1 MVLRKLLDLT
11 QSPWKIAV
19 VWLLIGAIFFAMQSC
34 EYLDT
39 NTPEEDRRTKLLR
52 LRNII
57 FKKNG
62 ITIPH
67 PSPYLEESDI
77 VMIIFEFQK
86 NYKEDIQV
94 NIFRTSDD
102 ILNPV
107 IAWAKTVKRIWSY
120 PGAAEDSKVCMFM
133 NLIGFI
139 CNIKADDD
147 RD

>member
-34 EYLDT
+34 EYLDM
-39 NTPEEDRRTKLLR
+39 NTPGGDRRTKLLR

-67 PSPYLEESDI
+67 PSPRLEEADI
-77 VMIIFEFQK
+77 VMIIFEFQNNDK
-86 NYKEDIQV
+86 RDIQV
-94 NIFRTSDD
+94 NMFRTSDD

-107 IAWAKTVKRIWSY
+107 IAWEKQ
-120 PGAAEDSKVCMFM
+120 
-133 NLIGFI
+133 
-139 CNIKADDD
+139 
-147 RD
+147 